1 MMQTSTPDQSR
12 AAWQETRD
20 LSRTVAAEQER
31 FQKEHNAMV
40 AKNYADD
47 TRDTNTKKWHDAASR
62 INMMNGGTTPFR
74 TVTNAKL
81 DTMYAQTGSKYID
94 GSHPVDL
101 YEANGADSNRDH
113 KSPQIPAAMR
123 GKEQQGW
130 ESPGNSHYWA
140 VDAQARQQ
148 GWSNEINPWT
158 QKLDYRSGDDMQ
170 KSKST
175 YTSLLQ
181 LEDN

>member
-1 MMQTSTPDQSR
+1 MVAKNYADDTRDTNAKKWHDAASRINMMNGGTTPFRGVTDKLDSKYMQISTPDQSR
-12 AAWQETRD
+12 AAWQQTRD
-20 LSRTVAAEQER
+20 ESRAVAAEQER

-74 TVTNAKL
+74 TVTNARL
-81 DTMYAQTGSKYID
+81 DTMYAQQRSSSQYID

-101 YEANGADSNRDH
+101 YETNGADSNRDH
-113 KSPQIPAAMR
+113 RSKQIPAAPR

-130 ESPGNSHYWA
+130 
-140 VDAQARQQ
+140 
-148 GWSNEINPWT
+148 
-158 QKLDYRSGDDMQ
+158 
-170 KSKST
+170 
-175 YTSLLQ
+175 
-181 LEDN
+181 